1 MIQGLTV
8 TLSIF
13 FITLLLALPLGL
25 MLAFMRLSKNKL
37 TKNVSKIYI
46 LIFRGTPLL
55 LQLIFIF
62 FGLPLI
68 GIVFNRFNA
77 AILAFTLNYAAY
89 FAEIYR
95 GAILGID
102 KGQYEAS
109 LVLGM
114 DKKDMYKRIIL
125 PQVIKKILSPM
136 SNEIITLIK
145 DTSIVYTIGLNDILR
160 IAQIAQNQ
168 QVSLIPLIEVGLI
181 YLILVGII
189 TEIFKT
195 IENKYSYYA

>member
-37 TKNVSKIYI
+37 IKNISRTYI
-46 LIFRGTPLL
+46 LVFRGTPLL

-62 FGLPLI
+62 FGLPLV
-68 GIVFNRFNA
+68 GVVFNRFNA
-77 AILAFTLNYAAY
+77 AIVAFTLNYAAY

-102 KGQYEAS
+102 KGQYEAA

-114 DKKDMYKRIIL
+114 DKKTMYKRIIL

-160 IAQIAQNQ
+160 IAQISQNQ
-168 QVSLIPLIEVGLI
+168 QVSLIPLIEVGLV

-189 TEIFKT
+189 TKIFKI
-195 IENKYSYYA
+195 IENKYSYYV

>member
-37 TKNVSKIYI
+37 IKNISKTYI
-46 LIFRGTPLL
+46 LVFRGTPLL

-68 GIVFNRFNA
+68 GVVFNRFNA
-77 AILAFTLNYAAY
+77 AIVAFTLNYAAY

-102 KGQYEAS
+102 KGQYEAT

-114 DKKDMYKRIIL
+114 DKKIMYKRIIL

-168 QVSLIPLIEVGLI
+168 QVSLIPLIEVGLV

-189 TEIFKT
+189 TKIFKT
-195 IENKYSYYA
+195 IENKYSYYV